1 MAPDYAL
8 AYTYASWGKL
18 FRVQLIQGKS
28 LRPLLA
34 EALTVGSARSNWTR
48 VLIRLGDEHAVRDV
62 AVGLDHECRCIE
74 HRHFR
79 PSRLKALA
87 EMNASQA
94 LHSLLL
100 KFAQVFTVQTAHTAV
115 ANARAHIDQR
125 LARWILMAH
134 DRTGDKTIPLTHEF
148 LSLMLGVRR
157 AGVIDAL
164 QNLKRNTLIDTGRN
178 QIVVRNRKGLERK
191 AGSSYGV
198 PEKEYRRLIG

>member
-18 FRVQLIQGKS
+18 FRVQLIQGES

-100 KFAQVFTVQTAHTAV
+100 
-115 ANARAHIDQR
+115 N
-125 LARWILMAH
+125 
-134 DRTGDKTIPLTHEF
+134 
-148 LSLMLGVRR
+148 SLKYS
-157 AGVIDAL
+157 
-164 QNLKRNTLIDTGRN
+164 Q
-178 QIVVRNRKGLERK
+178 
-191 AGSSYGV
+191 
-198 PEKEYRRLIG
+198 YRRLIPPSLTLAPTLTNVWRVGF